1 MRRTRNP
8 SLILVA
14 LIFAAALIARA
25 VLPVGWMPAQSDGVI
40 RVMLCSGKG
49 AIELPVRPANDEDS
63 HSGKGQGDN
72 TPHDPCPFGTA
83 LAKAFD
89 VPSPITVAAIAFMVP
104 PEMGPQQTTARLVAA
119 RGIRPPARGPPA
131 FA

>member
-49 AIELPVRPANDEDS
+49 AIELPVRPANDDGDR
-63 HSGKGQGDN
+63 SGKGQGDD

-83 LAKAFD
+83 LGKAFS
-89 VPSPITVAAIAFMVP
+89 VPPTVAIDTVRFVVP
-104 PEMGPQQTTARLVAA
+104 PETGPQQTTARLVAA

>member
-1 MRRTRNP
+1 MRKVRNP
-8 SLILVA
+8 FLILVA
-14 LIFAAALIARA
+14 LMFVAALVARA
-25 VLPVGWMPAQSDGVI
+25 ALPTGWMPAQSNGVI

-49 AIELPVRPANDEDS
+49 AIELPVRPANDDS
-63 HSGKGQGDN
+63 GHSGKGQGDR

-83 LAKAFD
+83 LGKAFD
-89 VPSPITVAAIAFMVP
+89 LPSPVVVDTIRLVVP
-104 PEMGPQQTTARLVAA
+104 PESGPEQVVARLVAA